1 VLRNVGQIKNSEEV
15 SGGVLMKKTILF
27 GILMAWV
34 LGFILLGAV
43 EVVYAKSVEL
53 KLAHFMSPKHVQ
65 HTDMM
70 VPFAEE
76 VKKSTDGRVKITI
89 YPGGA
94 LGQPP
99 QQYDATV
106 TGIVDIAY
114 GLHSYTPGKFPL
126 VSVLEL
132 PFMVTSG
139 KHGSYVLWKLY
150 EKFPQIEAE
159 HPGVKILW
167 LWTHDTGQILTNK
180 PIHAMSDLRVLK
192 LRCPSASQK
201 SVIQAWGATPV
212 MMPVSQLYESLQ
224 KGVVD
229 GTVIPVSGIYDFNL
243 YEVTRHL
250 TIGDFYVC
258 TFFMVMNKDAWNKI
272 SAKDQEIINGLIGK
286 RMSEKSGATYDS
298 GGKRGYEACNKANMD
313 IYRLPAEELA
323 KWKKALL
330 PLHEKWV
337 ADIEAKG
344 LPGKAIYDAA
354 KKFAEEYR

>member
-1 VLRNVGQIKNSEEV
+1 
-15 SGGVLMKKTILF
+15 MKKIIIFF
-27 GILMAWV
+27 GIAMVWAV
-34 LGFILLGAV
+34 GFTFLGSVDIL
-43 EVVYAKSVEL
+43 YAKSVDF

-76 VKKSTDGRVKITI
+76 VKKATDGRVKITI

-99 QQYDATV
+99 QQYDATA

-139 KHGSYVLWKLY
+139 KHGSNVLWRLY
-150 EKFPQIEAE
+150 EKFPQIKAE

-180 PIHAMSDLRVLK
+180 PIRTMSDLRGLK

-201 SVIQAWGATPV
+201 NVIQAWGATPV
-212 MMPVSQLYESLQ
+212 MAPISQLYETLQ

-229 GTVIPVSGIYDFNL
+229 GTVTPVSAIYDFNL
-243 YEVTRHL
+243 QEVSKYL
-250 TIGDFYVC
+250 TLGDFYVC
-258 TFFMVMNKDAWNKI
+258 TFFMAMNKDAWNKI
-272 SAKDQEIINGLIGK
+272 SVKDQEIINGLIGK
-286 RMSEKSGATYDS
+286 RMSEKSGAIYDS
-298 GGKRGYEACNKANMD
+298 AAKLGYEACNKTSLD
-313 IYRLPAEELA
+313 IYKLPPHELA

-337 ADIEAKG
+337 EDVEAKG

-354 KKFAEEYR
+354 IRFAEEYR